1 MVPIT
6 LKVGAMNKGWV
17 KIDRELLDHWSW
29 EGSAFSEGQAIIDLH
44 LKANYKP
51 CKVRL
56 RAGFITLSPGQL
68 ARSENTL
75 AREWGW
81 SRGKVRRFLAILEED
96 GVIVQH
102 KTNQTTIITILKYG
116 LKDEPP
122 NNDNGKND
130 TANGIQVKKGEERRS
145 IKRKEKK
152 KSSPADCPAP
162 KQEQTFHSEAL
173 PLGFSFDSWKKL
185 IQHLKE
191 KKALFAGRVKAVVA
205 EIDKAKAMGLGVAEC
220 IACMVHHG
228 WKGFKAVWAET
239 STYYRQH
246 ITAKRAREQAY
257 REVERTNA
265 YIDKIAKPKVLSI
278 RERLIEETHFLL
290 FERKITL
297 QQRNDILADR
307 LDISLFFPGDSG
319 GMPCS
324 VPG

>member
-1 MVPIT
+1 
-6 LKVGAMNKGWV
+6 MNKGWV

-29 EGSAFSEGQAIIDLH
+29 EGHTFSEGQAIVDLH

-56 RAGFITLSPGQL
+56 RAGFITLGPGQL

-81 SRGKVRRFLAILEED
+81 SRGKVRRFLSILEED

-102 KTNQTTIITILKYG
+102 KTNQTTIITVLKYG
-116 LKDEPP
+116 LKDEPA
-122 NNDNGKND
+122 NNDNRKND

-152 KSSPADCPAP
+152 KNSPVDSPPA
-162 KQEQTFHSEAL
+162 KQEQTFHCEAL
-173 PLGFSFDSWKKL
+173 PLGFSYDSWKKL

-191 KKALFAGRVKAVVA
+191 KKALFAGRVKAVVV
-205 EIDKAKAMGLGVAEC
+205 EIDKAKAMGLGVIEC

-228 WKGFKAVWAET
+228 WKGFKAEWVET
-239 STYYRQH
+239 SAYYRQH
-246 ITAKRAREQAY
+246 IAGRKVREQAQ
-257 REVERTNA
+257 REAARTKA
-265 YIDKIAKPKVLSI
+265 YIDSIAKPKALSI

-290 FERKITL
+290 FERKITIK
-297 QQRNDILADR
+297 QRADILAGR
-307 LDISLFFPGDSG
+307 LDISMFLPDDSG
-319 GMPCS
+319 GTPCS
-324 VPG
+324 VLG